1 MGHELKSDRRRGWFR
16 AVSLGVT
23 MVVTIACADG
33 DRLGPT
39 AVADP
44 VGGSDNE
51 AAATLSGI
59 VFASSALTVSQIN
72 AVHTGLVEAPTP
84 SGLLSFLSQ
93 VRAKGGRV
101 LIKLAG
107 GESTYKNPDGTFN
120 LTKWQSGVDRYRNLD
135 FSSYVADGTI
145 VGHFLVD
152 EPHFAS
158 RWGDKGI
165 PQTTVEAAAKH
176 SKQRWPNMPTL
187 VNAPA
192 NWLASVPVT
201 YVHLDA
207 GWAMFR
213 AKTSHLGGPSGQPGE
228 VEGAGPRCGTQCAGR
243 GRWVQRP
250 PRHPT
255 QDVGDERRGA
265 QEVRVSAALP
275 ELRVRL
281 LHVAVQRD
289 VLQSGRREERD
300 GRSLRSGQEPH
311 QDIVPPVRSVAS
323 RS

>member
-44 VGGSDNE
+44 VSGPDNE

-107 GESTYKNPDGTFN
+107 GENTYKNPDGTFN

-213 AKTSHLGGPSGQPGE
+213 AKTSSSPATWAALQVSRAKSKGLGLVAGLNVLDGGDGSSGL
-228 VEGAGPRCGTQCAGR
+228 RGTQPKTWAM
-243 GRWVQRP
+243 
-250 PRHPT
+250 
-255 QDVGDERRGA
+255 
-265 QEVRVSAALP
+265 SAA
-275 ELRVRL
+275 ELRKYGSAL
-281 LHVAVQRD
+281 LSQSYVCAFSMWRYSSTYYNRAD
-289 VLQSGRREERD
+289 VKSAMADLSAQAKSHTRTSCR
-300 GRSLRSGQEPH
+300 Q
-311 QDIVPPVRSVAS
+311 
-323 RS
+323 